1 MVATPF
7 RTTPILGPNLTQAE
21 TQFYWDGVAD
31 PTGAGAPSYA
41 LGTRVSGSDGHE
53 YVFVKNGAS
62 ALAANARVYLTEGTW
77 LAAANATGT
86 HQAVVAVPANAYFHA
101 RQYAL

>member
-7 RTTPILGPNLTQAE
+7 RITPNLGPNLTQAE
-21 TQFYWDGVAD
+21 TQFYWDGIFD
-31 PTGAGAPSYA
+31 PTGTKAPSYA
-41 LGTRVSGSDGHE
+41 LGTRVTGSDGHA
-53 YVFVKNGAS
+53 YVFAKNGGT
-62 ALAANARVYLTEGTW
+62 ALAANARVNLTEGTW